1 MKKYTSVFEF
11 YEFVGIEISV
21 PNTQYEYGKIPMQ
34 DEFLVQLQEH
44 VTLTRTGCPAWQLAV
59 ASVRH
64 LPPKRL
70 SLQPPWH
77 LFQESS
83 SLHFPNLN
91 ESTG

>member
-1 MKKYTSVFEF
+1 
-11 YEFVGIEISV
+11 
-21 PNTQYEYGKIPMQ
+21 MQ

-77 LFQESS
+77 LFQES
-83 SLHFPNLN
+83 
-91 ESTG
+91 

>member
-1 MKKYTSVFEF
+1 MN
-11 YEFVGIEISV
+11 ID
-21 PNTQYEYGKIPMQ
+21 KIPMQ
-34 DEFLVQLQEH
+34 DVFLVQLQEH
-44 VTLTRTGCPAWQLAV
+44 VTLTRTGCPAWQLAF

-83 SLHFPNLN
+83 FSHFPNLN